1 MRGGRVKEREPS
13 QGPEAGPLDPAEIR
27 RLLSPNG
34 PIAKHLPGYEVREGQ
49 LQLAEAV
56 ARAFVEGGIACL
68 EGGVGIGKS
77 FAYLVPALLWAAR
90 MGERVL
96 TQGPEAGRL
105 KEQPT

>member
-1 MRGGRVKEREPS
+1 M
-13 QGPEAGPLDPAEIR
+13 LDPAEVRSLLGPKGPLAR
-27 RLLSPNG
+27 R
-34 PIAKHLPGYEVREGQ
+34 LPGYEVREGQ
-49 LQLAEAV
+49 LTLAEAV
-56 ARAFVEGGIACL
+56 ATAFVDGGIACL